1 MTDEVQNPTGT
12 PKAEEGGATDDLQL
26 PDELTMLK
34 QRAKLMN
41 ITFSNNIGLEALR
54 AKIADA
60 QEGKAADKAEDS
72 GPAAA
77 LQANPL
83 EAAAAASIVA
93 VAPVAAPVKVQTLR
107 QRIMQ
112 ENMRLIRLRIVNL
125 DPKKKDLPGE
135 FFTVANEFLG
145 TVTKFIPYG
154 EVTDGGYH
162 VPYCLYKMLRDKKF
176 LSIRTKNDRNN
187 SNQIKVEQRWANEF
201 SLDILE
207 PLTADEIHKLAT
219 AQTAAGNMS

>member
-1 MTDEVQNPTGT
+1 MTDDVQNPG
-12 PKAEEGGATDDLQL
+12 ADGEGENLNL
-26 PDELTMLK
+26 PDELTILK
-34 QRAKLMN
+34 QRAKMMGIN
-41 ITFSNNIGLEALR
+41 FSNNIGLESLR
-54 AKIADA
+54 AKIAEA
-60 QEGKAADKAEDS
+60 QAGESQESTD
-72 GPAAA
+72 AAA
-77 LQANPL
+77 TPKANPL
-83 EAAAAASIVA
+83 EAAVTQ
-93 VAPVAAPVKVQTLR
+93 APVAVPVKAKTLR
-107 QRIMQ
+107 QQIVE

-135 FFTVANEFLG
+135 FFTVANEYLG

-187 SNQIKVEQRWANEF
+187 SNQIKVEQRWAAEF

-207 PLTADEIHKLAT
+207 PLTPDEIRKLAS
-219 AQTAAGNMS
+219 AQTAAGNLG

>member
-1 MTDEVQNPTGT
+1 MTDETQNDQG
-12 PKAEEGGATDDLQL
+12 AGGNDDLKL
-26 PDELTMLK
+26 PDELSMLK

-41 ITFSNNIGLEALR
+41 IVFSNNIGIDALR

-60 QEGKAADKAEDS
+60 IEGNKGESTQDDVS
-72 GPAAA
+72 GQAPVA
-77 LQANPL
+77 QANPL
-83 EAAAAASIVA
+83 EAAAPQ
-93 VAPVAAPVKVQTLR
+93 APVAAPAKVKTLR
-107 QRIMQ
+107 QKILE

-145 TVTKFIPYG
+145 TVTKYIPYG

-201 SLDILE
+201 SLEILE
-207 PLTADEIHKLAT
+207 PLTPDEILKLAS
-219 AQTAAGNMS
+219 AQTAAGNMG